1 MRSKFLQAA
10 VLFVYGGFYEF
21 LVWRI
26 FVRWDYGNTHN
37 SFADH
42 PLTNTSVAVFG
53 GLSVCIFMM
62 LMIRRVRRPIASRS
76 FIFRGMLFGLIAT
89 VVGFQAF
96 LLAISFY
103 LGGLWFFLAFID
115 VETYG
120 LILLSFSIPF
130 GLVCGVLAGAAIAF
144 FSGAPAIERTS

>member
-1 MRSKFLQAA
+1 
-10 VLFVYGGFYEF
+10 
-21 LVWRI
+21 
-26 FVRWDYGNTHN
+26 
-37 SFADH
+37 
-42 PLTNTSVAVFG
+42 
-53 GLSVCIFMM
+53 
-62 LMIRRVRRPIASRS
+62 
-76 FIFRGMLFGLIAT
+76 MLFGLIAT
-89 VVGFQAF
+89 VVDFQAF